1 MNRGIPLKISSSYP
15 KQGNKKKAAIVLGAS
30 INGLGIIRA
39 LGRCKIKVY
48 AFYKNPGI
56 EIGCKSKYSI
66 PILYNSKKDLLS
78 KLITVSELEKT
89 NPILF
94 CSSDEMVSFVL
105 ENNNYLKKFFSYNFG
120 NIDLIKILL
129 DKNEYNRLLKK
140 NTIPYPKTLYPKE
153 YDSHEKM
160 LEEIESMLFPVL
172 AKPAITFKNAGTA
185 YEKNIVF
192 QSFSDIKKFIKQN
205 QESLDEIIFQ
215 EIIPHRDDDI
225 YYCTGYSD
233 RQGNIKALFSVHKL
247 RCYHPEFGISSFTV
261 SQQLPEVRRLVISY
275 LRKLQYKG
283 LFDIEFIYDSRDSQY
298 KLIEINPRTTLSNSH
313 SESCGINIPY
323 ITYCDLQ
330 GIEYNQKQEQ
340 KDAIYWIYFWIDSGS
355 FYRKLKK
362 KQITPIEWIS
372 SILKAR
378 SFAVWA
384 KDDIKPFLVFIFKS
398 LANLMGI

>member
-1 MNRGIPLKISSSYP
+1 
-15 KQGNKKKAAIVLGAS
+15 
-30 INGLGIIRA
+30 
-39 LGRCKIKVY
+39 
-48 AFYKNPGI
+48 
-56 EIGCKSKYSI
+56 
-66 PILYNSKKDLLS
+66 
-78 KLITVSELEKT
+78 
-89 NPILF
+89 
-94 CSSDEMVSFVL
+94 
-105 ENNNYLKKFFSYNFG
+105 
-120 NIDLIKILL
+120 
-129 DKNEYNRLLKK
+129 
-140 NTIPYPKTLYPKE
+140 
-153 YDSHEKM
+153 
-160 LEEIESMLFPVL
+160 
-172 AKPAITFKNAGTA
+172 
-185 YEKNIVF
+185 
-192 QSFSDIKKFIKQN
+192 
-205 QESLDEIIFQ
+205 
-215 EIIPHRDDDI
+215 
-225 YYCTGYSD
+225 
-233 RQGNIKALFSVHKL
+233 
-247 RCYHPEFGISSFTV
+247 
-261 SQQLPEVRRLVISY
+261 
-275 LRKLQYKG
+275 